1 MGKWRN
7 EERKRLA
14 LALHQQHWTYPE
26 MARKLGNRDMKQ
38 CKSHLQ
44 KVAERFRYFHSC
56 GRPTEDQ
63 QTVYS
68 SYLLY
73 LTNFPISPSPNETPM
88 PVNRRPTIQLDEPCQ
103 PEHDETELDFLL
115 TVGDLWTTTSTSTH
129 GNDLF

>member
-1 MGKWRN
+1 MGKWRHD
-7 EERKRLA
+7 EKKRLA

-26 MARKLGNRDMKQ
+26 MAPKMGNRTVKQ

-44 KVAERFRYFHSC
+44 KVVDRFRDFHSC
-56 GRPTEDQ
+56 GHRAEDQ

-73 LTNFPISPSPNETPM
+73 LTHVPISPSPNETHL
-88 PVNRRPTIQLDEPCQ
+88 PVNRRPPIQLDEPNQ
-103 PEHDETELDFLL
+103 PEHVETELDFLPI
-115 TVGDLWTTTSTSTH
+115 GDLWTTTSTSTH